1 MLWYHLSG
9 TYRSRLGKY
18 FGMLLPTIDVV
29 FCFNDDCSSSNVA
42 QVLKISLFNVL
53 NIQKQMSH
61 QHSHTGRNLAIT
73 VILNGI
79 ITIGQFAG
87 GIISGSLALISDAL
101 HNLSDVISV
110 ILAYLAHRIGLKPQT
125 EQSTFG
131 YKRAEILAAF
141 INALTLIAISV
152 YLLVEAGK
160 RFLNPKEVN
169 YIWMLG
175 LGILGFLANGL
186 SVLILHDNKEEN
198 LNIRAAYLHLI
209 GDALTSL
216 AVIAG
221 AVFIWLFQVYW
232 IDPLVTVL
240 ISVYI
245 FIHTFKILKE
255 SVEILMQFAP
265 SQIDQQQVILVL
277 QTIPEIKSVHHVHLW
292 QLADHQIYFEAHLML
307 TENLPVSESDA
318 ITKKAK
324 QLLGSRFGI
333 CHTTFQY
340 EFFFGEDCRC

>member
-1 MLWYHLSG
+1 
-9 TYRSRLGKY
+9 
-18 FGMLLPTIDVV
+18 
-29 FCFNDDCSSSNVA
+29 
-42 QVLKISLFNVL
+42 
-53 NIQKQMSH
+53 MSH
-61 QHSHTGRNLAIT
+61 EHEHTGRNLAIT

-79 ITIGQFAG
+79 ITISQFVG

-110 ILAYLAHRIGLKPQT
+110 ILAYLAHRIGLRPQT
-125 EQSTFG
+125 QKSTFG

-160 RFLNPKEVN
+160 RFLNPKEVDFV
-169 YIWMLG
+169 WMLG
-175 LGILGFLANGL
+175 LGILGFIANGL
-186 SVLILHDNKEEN
+186 SVLILHQNKEEN

-221 AVFIWLFQVYW
+221 AVCIWLFQVYW

-240 ISVYI
+240 ISIYI
-245 FIHTFKILKE
+245 FIQTYKILKE

-265 SQIDQQQVILVL
+265 PEIDQKEIVSVL
-277 QTIPEIKSVHHVHLW
+277 MEIPEISGVHHIHLW
-292 QLADHQIYFEAHLML
+292 QLADHQINFEAHLVL
-307 TENLPVSESDA
+307 SENIHVLETHSITEN
-318 ITKKAK
+318 AK
-324 QLLGSRFGI
+324 RLLNSRFGI
-333 CHTTFQY
+333 THTTFQY
-340 EFFFGEDCRC
+340 EYFQCEDRKC